1 MYCFG
6 VCLGYSDVLKRRHRG
21 MFLGTE
27 KRYLCFPLWTS
38 LMETNLR
45 IIHDS
50 ETSESIHYSKWLF
63 IQSIRDIH
71 CMRRGKFCGYNL
83 FEIAMGLVTGGVKIG
98 LVS

>member
-1 MYCFG
+1 
-6 VCLGYSDVLKRRHRG
+6 
-21 MFLGTE
+21 
-27 KRYLCFPLWTS
+27 
-38 LMETNLR
+38 METNLR

-71 CMRRGKFCGYNL
+71 RMRRGKFCGYNL

-98 LVS
+98 LVSRGKGGRNNAQVVTHTR